1 MIKLMSENN
10 GIFSQF
16 CNLTPDLLDCDLHI
30 HTVATDGKASVK
42 EVIVH
47 AEKIGLRRIA
57 FTEHV
62 RADSEWFF
70 KFADDVR
77 ELGRQ
82 TKVTVLVGCEAR
94 ILDNKGTLDITDTI
108 RRECDVVLGS
118 VHRFPDSTGGYL
130 AFSEVPA
137 QEFAQ
142 IEFELALGF
151 LRHGHGDVLAHPGG
165 MSIKFGYGFP
175 NGLLRQLMRKA
186 CERGIAIELNS
197 SYISNMYDFCSLAR
211 EENPLISIGSDVHKI
226 DELGQCRNIL
236 KEIL

>member
-1 MIKLMSENN
+1 MVMSKNN

-30 HTVATDGKASVK
+30 HTIATDGKASVR
-42 EVIVH
+42 EVIAY
-47 AEKIGLRRIA
+47 AEEIGLRRIA

-70 KFADDVR
+70 KFADEVR
-77 ELGRQ
+77 ELGRH

-94 ILDNKGTLDITDTI
+94 ILDTKGTLDITDAI
-108 RRECDVVLGS
+108 RRECDLVLGS
-118 VHRFPDSTGGYL
+118 VHRFTDSIGEYQ

-137 QEFAQ
+137 LDFAQ

-151 LRHGHGDVLAHPGG
+151 IRHGHGDVLAHPGG

-175 NGLLRQLMRKA
+175 NGFLKQLMREA
-186 CERGIAIELNS
+186 CARGIAIELNS
-197 SYISNMYDFCSLAR
+197 SYISNLFDFCSLAM
-211 EENPLISIGSDVHKI
+211 EQNPLISIGSDVHKL
-226 DELGQCRNIL
+226 DELGQCRKML